1 MSGKL
6 PVTIFTGFL
15 GAGKTTILKS
25 LIMSEPDKRFAVVIN
40 EFGKISV
47 DDLLVMQVRKTDNF
61 QVYKLSGGLIAYEGG
76 DFIDTMLQI
85 AEQSA
90 QFDHVLIETSGL
102 AAPTAVLES
111 LSDPRLAGS
120 FSHDATLSLID
131 TPVFLDSANLSQ
143 EALTV
148 MGFQMKAADV
158 VVLNKIDKLERRQ
171 LEEAEAKV
179 RDLAPDVRFIEL
191 AFQARLVSRLSLGL
205 KLNEFRAADYVAGI
219 ANFAG
224 LMHQAG
230 AASQNGHSHSGLG
243 AHDHGLHTHEHLHQ
257 EDPGWL
263 SFSLTSHK
271 KQRRNNLETALETIA
286 KEMPLL
292 RVKGF
297 VQCQEIEE
305 PVLFQGVNT
314 RIESS
319 TDENARLEPEP
330 IAIAHGHS
338 HSHEHHHDHAHEH
351 EHEHEHGHSHTHTH
365 THEHEHH
372 HEHAH
377 GHSHTHT
384 HTHEHE
390 HHHEHE
396 HGHSHTHSHEH
407 EHSHDHH
414 HEHKHSPDSSLV
426 FIGYHLDRQRL
437 EARLNEL
444 TAADWH

>member
-15 GAGKTTILKS
+15 GTGKTTILKS

-40 EFGKISV
+40 EFGKVSV
-47 DDLLVMQVRKTDNF
+47 DDLLVMQVRQSDNF
-61 QVYKLSGGLIAYEGG
+61 QVYKLSGGLIAYEDNG
-76 DFIDTMLQI
+76 FLDTMLQI
-85 AEQSA
+85 ADNA
-90 QFDHVLIETSGL
+90 AGFDHVLIETSGL
-102 AAPTAVLES
+102 AAPTAVMES
-111 LSDPRLAGS
+111 LAAPRLAEH
-120 FSHDATLSLID
+120 FTLDATLSLVD
-131 TPVFLDSANLSQ
+131 TPLFLDYGKLSQ
-143 EALTV
+143 ETLTV

-205 KLNEFRAADYVAGI
+205 KLNEFRAGEYIAGI
-219 ANFAG
+219 TNFAG

-286 KEMPLL
+286 AEMPLL

-297 VQCQEIEE
+297 VQCLEIDE

-319 TDENARLEPEP
+319 VGESAGIEPE
-330 IAIAHGHS
+330 AMAVAHVHS
-338 HSHEHHHDHAHEH
+338 HSHSHSHDHDHHHHEH
-351 EHEHEHGHSHTHTH
+351 EHEHT
-365 THEHEHH
+365 HH
-372 HEHAH
+372 HDHDQNHAH
-377 GHSHTHT
+377 DH
-384 HTHEHE
+384 

-396 HGHSHTHSHEH
+396 HEHTPNSN
-407 EHSHDHH
+407 
-414 HEHKHSPDSSLV
+414 LV
-426 FIGYHLDRQRL
+426 FIGYHLDRLRL
-437 EARLNEL
+437 GARLNEL
-444 TAADWH
+444 TAAGWH

>member
-85 AEQSA
+85 AGQSA
-90 QFDHVLIETSGL
+90 KFDHVLIETSGL

-111 LSDPRLAGS
+111 LGDPRLAER

-131 TPVFLDSANLSQ
+131 TPVFLDSAKLSQ

-158 VVLNKIDKLERRQ
+158 VVLNKIDKLQRRQ

-205 KLNEFRAADYVAGI
+205 KLNEFRAADYIAGMS
-219 ANFAG
+219 NFAG

-230 AASQNGHSHSGLG
+230 APTQNGHSHSGLG

-263 SFSLTSHK
+263 SFSLTSHV
-271 KQRRNNLETALETIA
+271 KQRRNALESALETISR
-286 KEMPLL
+286 EMPLL

-297 VQCQEIEE
+297 VQCLETEE

-319 TDENARLEPEP
+319 TDESAGLEPEP
-330 IAIAHGHS
+330 IALAHAHS
-338 HSHEHHHDHAHEH
+338 HSHEHEH
-351 EHEHEHGHSHTHTH
+351 EHDHVHSHTHSH
-365 THEHEHH
+365 SHEHEHH
-372 HEHAH
+372 HEHDH
-377 GHSHTHT
+377 V
-384 HTHEHE
+384 
-390 HHHEHE
+390 
-396 HGHSHTHSHEH
+396 HSHTHSHA
-407 EHSHDHH
+407 HSHDHDH
-414 HEHKHSPDSSLV
+414 DHSHEHEHKHPPASSLV